1 MLRAWQ
7 EQCLSQAVT
16 SYKRQPQFLVLASP
30 GAGKTLLA
38 AHIAKALI
46 NSGDIDYVV
55 CFSPSRIVSQ
65 SIEGTFEKT
74 LKRKFNGRLG
84 AIGVSRTYHS
94 LSNAAE
100 LINDLAATRVLVI
113 FDEIHHCAGN
123 GESPA
128 NTWGLQLLST
138 IQHLATYTLSL
149 TGTPWRTDTLPIS
162 FAKYSD
168 PEGNIICDYSYDLVD
183 A

>member
-1 MLRAWQ
+1 MLRTWQ

-16 SYKRQPQFLVLASP
+16 SYKKQSQFLVLASP

-38 AHIAKALI
+38 AHVAKALI

-65 SIEGTFEKT
+65 SIEETFEKT

-84 AIGVSRTYHS
+84 AIGASRTYHS

-128 NTWGLQLLST
+128 KNFS
-138 IQHLATYTLSL
+138 
-149 TGTPWRTDTLPIS
+149 PR
-162 FAKYSD
+162 YS
-168 PEGNIICDYSYDLVD
+168 I
-183 A
+183 